1 MPKKS
6 VPSSFDIIGS
16 REKAVAIIEIP
27 GELKGEEKEIAEAML
42 KMHKNVKSVLAKASK
57 RTGEYRTREYKLIA
71 GDASTEVLHKEHG
84 YMIRV
89 DPQKAYFSPREATER
104 QRIAEQVK
112 PGEVVMVMFS
122 GVSPFSIAIAKR
134 QPDVEKV
141 ISVESNP
148 DAVHYADENI
158 RINKLSHKIISVLG
172 DAREACSKWYGQC
185 SRVVMPLP
193 LGAESFLDI
202 AVKCLKPIGGFIH
215 FYNWGKE
222 PEVFANAEQLIDKT
236 LKTLGREYRIIGR
249 RMVLPY
255 APRTFK
261 VCIDI
266 KVSPEPE

>member
-1 MPKKS
+1 MSITSKL

-16 REKAVAIIEIP
+16 REKAVAVIEVP
-27 GELKGEEKEIAEAML
+27 DELKDKEKEIAEAML
-42 KMHKNVKSVLAKASK
+42 KMHKNLKSVLAKQSE
-57 RTGEYRTREYKLIA
+57 REGEYRIRKYRLLA
-71 GDASTEVLHKEHG
+71 GDADTEVLHKEHG

-104 QRIAEQVK
+104 QQIAEQVK

-122 GVSPFSIAIAKR
+122 GVSPFSVAIAKR

-148 DAVHYADENI
+148 DAVHYANENI

-172 DAREACSKWYGQC
+172 DVRDSCKSWYGQC
-185 SRVVMPLP
+185 NRVVMPLP

-202 AVKCLKPIGGFIH
+202 AVSCLKPTGVIH

-222 PEVFANAEQLIDKT
+222 PEVFANAEQLVDKT
-236 LKTLGREYRIIGR
+236 LKSMGRKYEIIGR
-249 RMVLPY
+249 RRVLPY
-255 APRTFK
+255 SPRKYK

-266 KVSPEPE
+266 KVVG